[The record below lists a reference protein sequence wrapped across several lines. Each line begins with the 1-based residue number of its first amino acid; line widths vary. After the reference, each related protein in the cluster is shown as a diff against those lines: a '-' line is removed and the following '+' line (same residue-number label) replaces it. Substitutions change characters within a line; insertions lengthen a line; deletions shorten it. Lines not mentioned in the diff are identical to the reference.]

1 MQLFIVTLAGQT
13 NLIDVRTWNQK
24 KAMFT
29 RNGSHLVQVQV
40 RTVLGLFKRYL
51 LSASVHM
58 GWSSNSPVKT
68 PAYQSNQREYISC
81 FSHLSLRRMYEAVF
95 NWRRTGDVRS

>member
-1 MQLFIVTLAGQT
+1 MHLFIIVTLAGQT

-51 LSASVHM
+51 LSASVLM
-58 GWSSNSPVKT
+58 GLVQ
-68 PAYQSNQREYISC
+68 YQSSKNASISIKSTRVHQL
-81 FSHLSLRRMYEAVF
+81 FLPLKPAQNV
-95 NWRRTGDVRS
+95 